1 MGVGLE
7 GRKWAKEVYTHVRN
21 RVYKRNMTFH
31 LHESRDQ
38 IISRVVST
46 DLSSVVFV
54 TNKASL
60 FTCHLCHLICVL
72 FSLLFFYSLDTISIG
87 NAFISNHTFT

>member
-72 FSLLFFYSLDTISIG
+72 FSLLFLQLRHHF
-87 NAFISNHTFT
+87 H